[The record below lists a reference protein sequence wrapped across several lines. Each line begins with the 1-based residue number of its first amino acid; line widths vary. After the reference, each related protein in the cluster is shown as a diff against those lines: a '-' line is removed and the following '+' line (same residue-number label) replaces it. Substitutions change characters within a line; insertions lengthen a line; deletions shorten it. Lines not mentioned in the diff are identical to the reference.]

1 MSNKNEVTRGIDELH
16 ENGKALNIVAK
27 ALGYSKDQFIEELR
41 KAQSEGLQFIKL
53 EAEDDSD
60 NDSMAGLMKH
70 SKEQLIEYYA
80 VGTSLPANEYYQL
93 TGIEVAQ
100 MAYELLEARETLAS
114 YENMEPVAWQFE
126 WLDVPAGHWR
136 FNISEYKSD
145 IDSIKYRVRNIIPLY
160 RHPNK

>member
-1 MSNKNEVTRGIDELH
+1 MSNNNEVTMGIDELH

-27 ALGYSKDQFIEELR
+27 ALGYSKEQFIEELR
-41 KAQSEGLQFIKL
+41 KAQSEGLQFIKF

-114 YENMEPVAWQFE
+114 YASLKPFGYFYQDSAG
-126 WLDVPAGHWR
+126 LIGKVPD
-136 FNISEYKSD
+136 EYKNDDAVFS
-145 IDSIKYRVRNIIPLY
+145 LY